1 MDPTKLRTVAI
12 VQARL
17 GSSRLPGKVMRRLA
31 GRPVLW
37 HVVQRLDHCRTLDQV
52 VIATTT
58 CAEDEIIA
66 EWGAC
71 NHIPVFRGSSQD
83 VLDRYYAAAR
93 HYDANVI
100 VRITADCPVIDP
112 QIVDEVVEHFRS
124 GDYHICGL
132 SGEFP
137 DGLDCEVFSFPALE
151 AAWRLARLASDREH
165 VTPFLYRHP
174 AQFRVGRVE
183 KFHGLAH
190 HRWTLDEEHDFQFLS
205 AIYDRLYVDG
215 GLFVT
220 SDILDV
226 LEREPELMQLNEGIL
241 RNEGYARSLAHDYE
255 VTTRS

>member
-1 MDPTKLRTVAI
+1 MDGVNLRTVAI
-12 VQARL
+12 VQARM
-17 GSSRLPGKVMRRLA
+17 GSSRLPGKVMKRLA

-37 HVVQRLDHCRTLDQV
+37 HVVQRLNHCRTLDRV

-58 CAEDEIIA
+58 CSEDEVIA
-66 EWGAC
+66 EWGAF

-83 VLDRYYAAAR
+83 VLDRYYEAAKT
-93 HYDANVI
+93 YDANVI

-174 AQFRVGRVE
+174 AQFRAGRVE
-183 KFHGLAH
+183 KFHGMAH
-190 HRWTLDEEHDFQFLS
+190 HRWTLDEERDFRLLT
-205 AIYDRLYVDG
+205 AIYDRLYVEG
-215 GLFVT
+215 EVFYT
-220 SDILDV
+220 QHILD
-226 LEREPELMQLNEGIL
+226 LLAREPELVNMNRGIP